1 MTSSI
6 KTTKKARNKADVC
19 FSFYFLIYGYLL
31 VMQVGIHEL
40 TFFFKMNPWAPERK
54 IGLTWASAPFS
65 RKSSVY
71 NAKGRHYSFV
81 RADYAGIA
89 ISAHC
94 RMTQPAAKMVCV
106 MELLDHGARS
116 AEGQVTG
123 KIWSHGGFWYH
134 TNPKGPEYVTH
145 KDGRGAVRPVGSPIR
160 PIKMTL
166 TGPFCDLQIHLGS
179 EGQKPLNQRI

>member
-1 MTSSI
+1 
-6 KTTKKARNKADVC
+6 
-19 FSFYFLIYGYLL
+19 
-31 VMQVGIHEL
+31 MQVGIHEL

-134 TNPKGPEYVTH
+134 TNPKGPEYVTQVQ
-145 KDGRGAVRPVGSPIR
+145 KCYRCNV
-160 PIKMTL
+160 
-166 TGPFCDLQIHLGS
+166 IHLGFGTTS
-179 EGQKPLNQRI
+179 TQKGPEYSYVTHIPHDIRLKDPNLPLRSGNGRGQNI